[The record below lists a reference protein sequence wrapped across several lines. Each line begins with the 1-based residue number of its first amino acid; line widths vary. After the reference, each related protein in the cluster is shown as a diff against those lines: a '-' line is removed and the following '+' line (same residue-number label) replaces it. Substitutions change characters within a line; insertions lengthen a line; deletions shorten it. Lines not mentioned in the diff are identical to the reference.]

1 MLNLNLWRPKSAT
14 HPAARPE
21 GAAQSAAALRP
32 LLRIVVL
39 NTKGGCGKTT
49 LATNLAGYYACHGYH
64 TALLD
69 TDPQGSSLHWLT
81 HRDARRAPV
90 AGIAGTERSSRV
102 TRSFQLRVPPD
113 TERLIVDTAA
123 ALDPPRLRE
132 LTRNADAILIP
143 VLPSEI
149 DIHAVSRCIAD
160 LLLVGRIERRTERVA
175 VIANRVKKNTLIYAK
190 LQRFLH
196 SLGIPFVTSLRDTQN
211 YIRASAEGV
220 GIHEL
225 NTHASHE
232 DMQDWQTLID
242 WLEQRQVPESA
253 PSRAEPAAVPPPP

>member
-21 GAAQSAAALRP
+21 GAAQLPAVLRP

-69 TDPQGSSLHWLT
+69 TDPQGSSLHWLA
-81 HRDARRAPV
+81 HRNAQRATV
-90 AGIAGTERSSRV
+90 AGIAGNERSSRV

-123 ALDPPRLRE
+123 ALDPPRLQE

-160 LLLVGRIERRTERVA
+160 LLLVGRMERRTERVA

-211 YIRASAEGV
+211 YVRASAAGM

-225 NTHASHE
+225 DARAAR
-232 DMQDWQTLID
+232 DDVRDWQALID
-242 WLEQRQVPESA
+242 WLEQRPAAERA
-253 PSRAEPAAVPPPP
+253 PSSAAPPPPQPAG